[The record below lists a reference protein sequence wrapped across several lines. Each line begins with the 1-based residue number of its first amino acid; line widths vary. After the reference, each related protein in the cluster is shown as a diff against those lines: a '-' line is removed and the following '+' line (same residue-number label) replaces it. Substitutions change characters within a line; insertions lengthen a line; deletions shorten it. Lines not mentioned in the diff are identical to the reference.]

1 MLLQIF
7 FIATS
12 AFVVGQGFPL
22 RDFHLTPW
30 NNVELIHLISEN
42 AEKQANE
49 NELNFKDHELA
60 NINNGE
66 AMTSE
71 LPNQSSGG
79 PELPSGYVPQLSE
92 EIRPDTSLGSIVFG
106 PMFLLNC
113 LILFLFGIL
122 CFHVCNGPAI
132 RENTS
137 RPFGVLKNV

>member
-42 AEKQANE
+42 AE
-49 NELNFKDHELA
+49 LNFKDHEFA
-60 NINNGE
+60 KINKGE
-66 AMTSE
+66 PMTSE
-71 LPNQSSGG
+71 LPHQSSGG

-92 EIRPDTSLGSIVFG
+92 EVRPDTSLASIVFG

-113 LILFLFGIL
+113 LILFLCGHFVFSYVMDLRSEKIRPDPS
-122 CFHVCNGPAI
+122 VC
-132 RENTS
+132 
-137 RPFGVLKNV
+137 